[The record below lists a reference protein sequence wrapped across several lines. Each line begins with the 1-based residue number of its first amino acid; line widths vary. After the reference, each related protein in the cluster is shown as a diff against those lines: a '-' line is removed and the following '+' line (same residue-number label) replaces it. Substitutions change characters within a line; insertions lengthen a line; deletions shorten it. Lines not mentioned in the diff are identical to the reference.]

1 MVEWSRCGAR
11 RKWLDAKKGRGGG
24 FFARPILLPFLPPS
38 RYVFATLLHVRPL
51 SSSSVSAL
59 IPAKRRSWRFVGE
72 NNCVV
77 TLDSRVRF
85 SFGKMETLRNLDE
98 TILSTL
104 YTTPSTSRPSRNI
117 SSRIYVATN
126 SYERFSFRSK
136 WAHLRM
142 VSRLLI
148 NKTAIN
154 RVSR

>member
-1 MVEWSRCGAR
+1 MKPPRGKEEMVGREKGSRR
-11 RKWLDAKKGRGGG
+11 R
-24 FFARPILLPFLPPS
+24 ILRTAHPPS
-38 RYVFATLLHVRPL
+38 LPAPISPRIRLLHVRPL
-51 SSSSVSAL
+51 FSSSVSAL
-59 IPAKRRSWRFVGE
+59 IQTKRRSWRFVGE
-72 NNCVV
+72 NNYVV

-85 SFGKMETLRNLDE
+85 SFGKMETLWNLDE

-117 SSRIYVATN
+117 SSRIYVATK

-142 VSRLLI
+142 GLVSRLLI